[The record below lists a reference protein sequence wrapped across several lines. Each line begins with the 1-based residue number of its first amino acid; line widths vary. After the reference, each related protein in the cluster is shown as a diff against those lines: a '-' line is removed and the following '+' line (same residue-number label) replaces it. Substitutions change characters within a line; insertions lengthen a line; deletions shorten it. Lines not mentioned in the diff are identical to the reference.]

1 MELGLA
7 TLLVNGVIAMMQA
20 LPGLITAINNMQISD
35 DDKAALK
42 KRLIEAQASLP
53 VWE

>member
-7 TLLVNGVIAMMQA
+7 TLIVNGIVALLNA

-35 DDKAALK
+35 EDKAALK
-42 KRLIEAQASLP
+42 KRIIDAQASLP

>member
-7 TLLVNGVIAMMQA
+7 TLIVNGIVALFSA
-20 LPGLITAINNMQISD
+20 LPGLITAINNMDISD
-35 DDKAALK
+35 EDKAALK
-42 KRLIEAQASLP
+42 KRIIDAQNSLP